1 VPVVLP
7 VTMAVMEVVHVIF
20 VLDGFVSTVR
30 AMNV

>member
-7 VTMAVMEVVHVIF
+7 VTMAIVEVVNVISM
-20 VLDGFVSTVR
+20 LDGFVSTVR

>member
-7 VTMAVMEVVHVIF
+7 VTMAIMEVVDVIIM
-20 VLDGFVSTVR
+20 LDRFVSTVR